1 MSWGITKQS
10 ILVLP
15 YQILHPEMHRRLSKS
30 NISNCKWTMETPSPG
45 EQVVTVAIESFSNN
59 VFINWLAGV
68 ANNGRLGCI
77 MFDEAHGIVEDQLFH
92 PAYLDAVRKLM
103 QLQNAPI
110 LFMSGTMS
118 RGFTW
123 KFWKAAD
130 LLYRPDQSAV
140 VIRTRTQRPQIFY
153 QFVVLGMGQEPCKTD
168 LPDVKTAWNMEW
180 RAQTVEVI
188 RQVEE
193 GLKGDERGLVFFAGY
208 YGFDYHAVAFS
219 IFVGQP
225 FSVNDF
231 YQSSGRVARGL
242 QVGTSLVLLPAPPK
256 RFSATQECFEG
267 RVAMTK
273 AIQQYTM
280 CHRVMPSLHL
290 DSKGENCMGLRESEP
305 GTVLCVACYKDK
317 KGKLDDYDFDLR
329 WGKPFDIDA
338 TAWILDTFFHRSI
351 GWHFKEWAF
360 GLGDQRFAPAV
371 QIQRFFC
378 RPHSSGKMSPGTQG
392 QGWQQYQEG
401 YHKWKWKRGLFC
413 TKGDGK
419 DIEGYCWKC
428 LLNMDSSLVHT
439 CPTKD
444 GCKFPDMIPEM
455 AWMVL
460 GSEALRKGLANYIG
474 DPKVETICGYESW
487 LLGRWEG
494 NKKWRNSSTLL
505 VLFFYRCCS
514 SK

>member
-1 MSWGITKQS
+1 
-10 ILVLP
+10 
-15 YQILHPEMHRRLSKS
+15 
-30 NISNCKWTMETPSPG
+30 METPSPG

-77 MFDEAHGIVEDQLFH
+77 MFNEAHGIIEDQLFH
-92 PAYLDAVRKLM
+92 PAYLDAIRKLM

-110 LFMSGTMS
+110 LFASGTMS
-118 RGFTW
+118 WGFTW

-130 LLYRPDQSAV
+130 LLYRPDQSVV
-140 VIRTRTQRPQIFY
+140 VIHMRTQRPQIFY

-168 LPDVKTAWNMEW
+168 LPDIKTAWNMEW
-180 RAQTVEVI
+180 RAQMVEVI

-193 GLKGDERGLVFFAGY
+193 GLKGDEWGLVFFAGY
-208 YGFDYHAVAFS
+208 YGFDYHAVAFL

-231 YQSSGRVARGL
+231 YQSSGRVTRGL

-256 RFSATQECFEG
+256 CFSATQECFEG

-273 AIQQYTM
+273 AVQQYTM
-280 CHRVMPSLHL
+280 CHQVMPSLHL

-329 WGKPFDIDA
+329 WGKPFELRAAADDGDEPMVIDGGSQ
-338 TAWILDTFFHRSI
+338 TSMQPHGSWTPSSTDRSAGTSKSGPLALEI
-351 GWHFKEWAF
+351 NASLQLSKSNA
-360 GLGDQRFAPAV
+360 
-371 QIQRFFC
+371 
-378 RPHSSGKMSPGTQG
+378 SSAIPI

-401 YHKWKWKRGLFC
+401 YHQWKWKRGLFC

-474 DPKVETICGYESW
+474 DPKVETICGYKLW

-494 NKKWRNSSTLL
+494 NKKWCNSSTLL
-505 VLFFYRCCS
+505 VLFFY
-514 SK
+514 